1 METHLQKCQENCKEK
16 TDEITAKGLEISNLE
31 HLLKNAR
38 MEIEEKLNEL
48 SLRTTQLA
56 TCQENLNTANTEI
69 VERNKLI
76 EVSSITV
83 YLG

>member
-1 METHLQKCQENCKEK
+1 MYIIQGFQ
-16 TDEITAKGLEISNLE
+16 
-31 HLLKNAR
+31 

-69 VERNKLI
+69 VERNKII
-76 EVSSITV
+76 EVSVISPITV
-83 YLG
+83 YPG